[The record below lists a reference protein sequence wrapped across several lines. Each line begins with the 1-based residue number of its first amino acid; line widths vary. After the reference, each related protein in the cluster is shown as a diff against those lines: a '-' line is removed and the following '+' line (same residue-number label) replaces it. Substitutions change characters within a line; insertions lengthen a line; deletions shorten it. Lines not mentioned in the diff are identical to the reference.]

1 MYLTDET
8 ILAKYVIK
16 THYIMKVVAV
26 HPEDQTV
33 DVVEDVYRY
42 TNSPVPFTTVIN
54 ELGNPV
60 DVGLSKKMKLLNIP
74 VKQERWGQ
82 FAIQCNPAVGDT
94 GYIEI
99 MTNDIRD
106 WMLNGSDSVPWSDDH
121 FDERSCV
128 FVPFVQNATNKQ
140 EDYPADN
147 TQLVIKSDHLSIT
160 MTDQPDPEQGSQD
173 DPVRNISIVGDVV
186 VTGKVDITGDVNITG
201 KLTASSDIE
210 STGGKVKAK
219 ENVESTDG
227 DIKAGN
233 VGLKTHTHTIPAGG
247 IVTAGSATT
256 QATQSDTNV
265 PAPDN
270 T

>member
-16 THYIMKVVAV
+16 THYIVKVVAV

-42 TNSPVPFTTVIN
+42 VNSPVPFTTVIN

-128 FVPFVQNATNKQ
+128 FVPFVPNLTNKA
-140 EDYPADN
+140 ETYPADN
-147 TQLVIKSDHLSIT
+147 SQLIIKSNNLSIT
-160 MTDQPDPEQGSQD
+160 FTDKPAEQGQEAIK
-173 DPVRNISIVGDVV
+173 NISVVGDVV
-186 VTGKVDITGDVNITG
+186 MTGKLNITGDVTITG
-201 KLTASSDIE
+201 KLHTSGDIE
-210 STGGKVKAK
+210 SDSDVKAGTVSLK
-219 ENVESTDG
+219 EHTHDGST
-227 DIKAGN
+227 
-233 VGLKTHTHTIPAGG
+233 LKTTATVGTGPVGTISG
-247 IVTAGSATT
+247 
-256 QATQSDTNV
+256 
-265 PAPDN
+265 N
-270 T
+270 TKKPNA

>member
-42 TNSPVPFTTVIN
+42 VNSPVPFTTVIN

-82 FAIQCNPAVGDT
+82 FSIQCNPAVGDT

-140 EDYPADN
+140 EDYPEDN
-147 TQLVIKSDHLSIT
+147 TQLVIKSNHLSIT
-160 MTDQPDPEQGSQD
+160 LTDQPEPEPGSSNE
-173 DPVRNISIVGDVV
+173 PIRNISVI
-186 VTGKVDITGDVNITG
+186 GDVNITG
-201 KLTASSDIE
+201 NINATGDIAVDGKITATGDIE
-210 STGGKVKAK
+210 SQGTIKAK
-219 ENVESTDG
+219 GNIESTDG
-227 DIKAGN
+227 DIKAGS
-233 VGLKTHTHTIPAGG
+233 VSLKNHTHNFNYVGAGQ
-247 IVTAGSATT
+247 GSTPQSGTT
-256 QATQSDTNV
+256 QGAN
-265 PAPDN
+265 
-270 T
+270 

>member
-1 MYLTDET
+1 MYLSDET

-42 TNSPVPFTTVIN
+42 VNSPVPFTTVIN

-82 FAIQCNPAVGDT
+82 FKIQCNPAVGDT

-160 MTDQPDPEQGSQD
+160 LTDQPDKESGSQD
-173 DPVRNISIVGDVV
+173 EPVRNISVI
-186 VTGKVDITGDVNITG
+186 GDVNITG
-201 KLTASSDIE
+201 NVAVDGNINTTGDIE
-210 STGGKVKAK
+210 CEGAIQAK
-219 ENVESTDG
+219 GNIKSTDG
-227 DIKAGN
+227 DIIAGT
-233 VGLKTHTHTIPAGG
+233 VSLKKHLHVAGTLAAPNG
-247 IVTAGSATT
+247 PVTGSTGKP
-256 QATQSDTNV
+256 S
-265 PAPDN
+265 
-270 T
+270 

>member
-1 MYLTDET
+1 MWLPDET
-8 ILAKYVIK
+8 LLAKYVIK

-26 HPEDQTV
+26 HPETQTV
-33 DVVEDVYRY
+33 DIVEDVYRFV
-42 TNSPVPFTTVIN
+42 NSATPFTKVFN
-54 ELGNPV
+54 EVGNAV
-60 DVGLSKKMKLLNIP
+60 DVALAKKRKLLNIP

-82 FAIQCNPAVGDT
+82 FKIQCNPAVGDT

-106 WMLNGSDSVPWSDDH
+106 WMLNGSDSVPWTDDH

-160 MTDQPDPEQGSQD
+160 MTDQTDPEQESQD
-173 DPVRNISIVGDVV
+173 EPVRNISIVGDVV
-186 VTGKVDITGDVNITG
+186 ITGKVDITGDVNITG

-219 ENVESTDG
+219 ENVESENG

-233 VGLKTHTHTIPAGG
+233 VSLKNHTHNFNYVGAGQ
-247 IVTAGSATT
+247 GSTPQSGTT
-256 QATQSDTNV
+256 QGAN
-265 PAPDN
+265 
-270 T
+270 

>member
-1 MYLTDET
+1 
-8 ILAKYVIK
+8 
-16 THYIMKVVAV
+16 MKVVAV
-26 HPEDQTV
+26 HPETQTV
-33 DVVEDVYRY
+33 DIVEDVYRFV
-42 TNSPVPFTTVIN
+42 NSATPFTKVFN
-54 ELGNPV
+54 EVGNAV
-60 DVGLSKKMKLLNIP
+60 DVALAKKRKLLNIP

-82 FAIQCNPAVGDT
+82 FKIQCNPAVGDT

-106 WMLNGSDSVPWSDDH
+106 WMLNGSDSVPWTDDH

-160 MTDQPDPEQGSQD
+160 MTDQPDPEQESQD

-186 VTGKVDITGDVNITG
+186 ITGKVDITGDVNITG

-219 ENVESTDG
+219 DNVESESG
-227 DIKAGN
+227 DIKAGS
-233 VGLKTHTHTIPAGG
+233 VSLKNHTHNFNYVGAGQ
-247 IVTAGSATT
+247 GSTPQSGTT
-256 QATQSDTNV
+256 QGAN
-265 PAPDN
+265 
-270 T
+270 